1 MCNDSL
7 TLRIFFATLFT
18 ADWIASSGGFIVT
31 VGTVS
36 STSTSKNGRSTKR
49 NPPDDL
55 DPRRFFIDAK
65 PRFVAVRIAWYMSLA

>member
-1 MCNDSL
+1 MDARRFIFESHSSPCAVPCPHMCNDSL

-36 STSTSKNGRSTKR
+36 STSTSKNGRSTNR
-49 NPPDDL
+49 NPPD
-55 DPRRFFIDAK
+55 
-65 PRFVAVRIAWYMSLA
+65 